1 MTTTL
6 EERLSD
12 VDFSQLSK
20 VKDSLLLRL
29 KLRRQAIL
37 EERNDELSLEAL
49 DYVTAA
55 GNPHIKRPADNNNKQ

>member
-12 VDFSQLSK
+12 VDFSHLSK

-55 GNPHIKRPADNNNKQ
+55 GNPYIKRPADDNKR